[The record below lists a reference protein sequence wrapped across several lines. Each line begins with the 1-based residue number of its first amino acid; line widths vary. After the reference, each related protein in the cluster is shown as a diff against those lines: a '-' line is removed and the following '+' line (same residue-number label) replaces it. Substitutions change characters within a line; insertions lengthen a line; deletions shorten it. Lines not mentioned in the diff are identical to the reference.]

1 MPRVSSWE
9 VISGTDSDRV
19 ILGVDFPAAGRDE
32 AGLAELAAG
41 IGKGYRF
48 LQTIAPRVS
57 PDQRVTGDAYIEPWI
72 QQARQA
78 QWQVAAVI
86 GYCVGSMYAAP
97 IADRIA
103 EWQQPGPKV
112 ILLDPLPAD
121 VRLLSLEMHKI
132 IARLAPLLSAEE
144 VADAK
149 QETER
154 LVEADQRDIAG
165 RAIALMDLYRELGS
179 VVFGRLGLNEARR
192 EEMIQLFASYLS
204 WIAGA
209 ATIDPTAAWNR
220 GTAIISAEYVKK
232 TLQSVDGDVKDDLV
246 GNTMIFDVAHRD
258 LLRSDCTIKA
268 VRYQLEAP

>member
-1 MPRVSSWE
+1 MPTASSWD

-32 AGLAELAAG
+32 AGFAELAAG
-41 IGKGYRF
+41 LGKGYRF
-48 LQTIAPRVS
+48 LQTIPPRVS
-57 PDQRVTGDAYIEPWI
+57 PDRRVVGDAYTEPWI
-72 QQARQA
+72 EQARQA
-78 QWQVAAVI
+78 QWQVVAVI

-121 VRLLSLEMHKI
+121 VRLLAMEMHKI
-132 IARLAPLLSAEE
+132 IGRLAPLLSADEVENAKHATEE
-144 VADAK
+144 
-149 QETER
+149 
-154 LVEADQRDIAG
+154 LVEAEPRDITG
-165 RAIALMDLYRELGS
+165 RAIALVDLYRKLGS
-179 VVFGRLGLNEARR
+179 VVFGRLGLDDRRR
-192 EEMIQLFASYLS
+192 EEMIQLFASYMS
-204 WIAGA
+204 WISGA
-209 ATIDPTAAWNR
+209 AAVDPTAAWNR
-220 GTAIISAEYVKK
+220 GTAIMSAEYVKQTTK
-232 TLQSVDGDVKDDLV
+232 DVSAEAGDGLI